1 MKPGWLTNELIESS
15 IQKDRLM
22 AKAKKSTDESVIKK
36 AREKRNEVK
45 TSIKNARSDLYINK
59 LKKYSGNPTKFWTI
73 VNELTKCKSTS
84 HVTYVIDPSTGNL
97 ADCQMSANIINS
109 YFTEKGCKL
118 DLKLPA
124 GTDPDTMF
132 RVDTGFELKPDITVD
147 SVVELISGIDISKS
161 SGCHSISSKIYK
173 DCLMVLREQ
182 LTFLFN
188 LSIKTTCIPSAWK
201 SRVVTPLPKKGD
213 TTNPDNIRPITQTHI
228 CGKLLKKVISVR
240 LTNYLEINDL
250 FYPAQMGF
258 RKGFSPSWRFRN
270 WYLISMFA

>member
-84 HVTYVIDPSTGNL
+84 HVTNVIDASTGNL
-97 ADCQMSANIINS
+97 ADCQMSVNIINS
-109 YFTEKGCKL
+109 YFTEIGCKL

-124 GTDPDTMF
+124 GTDPDMF
-132 RVDTGFELKPDITVD
+132 RVTPGL
-147 SVVELISGIDISKS
+147 SLSLISLLI
-161 SGCHSISSKIYK
+161 
-173 DCLMVLREQ
+173 LW
-182 LTFLFN
+182 
-188 LSIKTTCIPSAWK
+188 LS
-201 SRVVTPLPKKGD
+201 
-213 TTNPDNIRPITQTHI
+213 
-228 CGKLLKKVISVR
+228 
-240 LTNYLEINDL
+240 
-250 FYPAQMGF
+250 
-258 RKGFSPSWRFRN
+258 
-270 WYLISMFA
+270 